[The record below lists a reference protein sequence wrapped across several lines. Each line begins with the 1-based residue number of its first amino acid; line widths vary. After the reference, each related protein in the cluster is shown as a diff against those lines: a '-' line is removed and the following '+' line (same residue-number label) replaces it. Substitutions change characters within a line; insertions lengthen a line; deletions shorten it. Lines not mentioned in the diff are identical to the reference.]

1 MKLNQTVYMGGYM
14 KKITILVI
22 MLCFSALTLQA
33 DPWEKSFDL
42 GINLTQNT
50 YSDSW
55 SGGEAGNLTWVAK
68 ADGIFQKQIKPTV
81 NFKSTLKFAFGQTH
95 TQDKTS
101 KNWAKPEKSTDKIDI
116 ENLFRLT
123 QDWGI
128 DPYFAVR
135 FESQFLDASVDG
147 INRYFNPMLWTESA
161 GISHVVYKT
170 ETDELLTRLGVA
182 YRQNVQSVIVD
193 TIGDM
198 RNWETATDGGLESV
212 TDFKYTISESLNYIG
227 KMSLYKA
234 LIYSDKDVLEGTP
247 MQDDWKSV
255 DVNFENSF
263 SASVAKYITVSLYI
277 QVLYDKQINKK
288 SRLKE
293 SLAMGL
299 TYKLF

>member
-1 MKLNQTVYMGGYM
+1 M
-14 KKITILVI
+14 KKIAILVI
-22 MLCFSALTLQA
+22 VLCFSTLTLQA
-33 DPWEKSFDL
+33 DPWEKAFDL
-42 GINLTQNT
+42 GLNLTQNT

-68 ADGIFQKQIKPTV
+68 ADGVFQKQIKPTV

-123 QDWGI
+123 KDWGV

-135 FESQFLDASVDG
+135 FESQFLDATVDG

-161 GISHVVYKT
+161 GVSRIVYKT
-170 ETDELLTRLGVA
+170 ETDELLTRLGLA
-182 YRQNVQSVIVD
+182 YRQNVQSIIVD
-193 TIGDM
+193 TAADL

-212 TDFKYTISESLNYIG
+212 TDFKYTISESLNYVG

-234 LIYSDKDVLEGTP
+234 FIYSDKDVLEGTP
-247 MQDDWKSV
+247 MEDDWKSI
-255 DVNFENSF
+255 DVNFENTF

-288 SRLKE
+288 GRLKE
-293 SLAMGL
+293 TLAMGL